1 MMTLPFPL
9 SEAAVQALGWTLLHN
24 LWQGTVIVL
33 LLLLLLPRLLTA
45 KARYRAAYGGLL
57 AMLAAAVITFF
68 CFYQPNTGAAAVQQ
82 IAVETG
88 MTPDQLAVGAEI
100 TDESVRSQISTWL
113 DQYHPALVGVWL
125 LGFGIFLLRLAGGL
139 FGIHNLRRS
148 AFPLSGAHWAVEQL
162 STLAARL
169 PYRQSVDLLE
179 SAMVHVPLTVGWL
192 KPVILLPLGM
202 VNQLSP
208 AEVEAILAHELAHIA
223 RRDWLFNLLQAFIE
237 ALFYYHPAVWW
248 LSALVRRERENCCD
262 DVAIALTGNRLV
274 FAKALVQVQEM
285 TRERNRKPVLAL
297 GASGATAWLRRR
309 PLLLERIQRI
319 LNQQHKKSQLME
331 KFIASSLLAALMAL
345 WGAQSREVVQLTDTL
360 GQIASA
366 PLAWFEGAPDQE
378 PALAPLPV
386 VDADSVPKGKK
397 ARQTQKIVQENDEG
411 RVEMELQDGLITRL
425 NINGQDV
432 PPGEYEKH
440 KELTDGLREDM
451 APPAPIAAFPG
462 TPAAPEF
469 YFWSPAAP
477 PAAFSPLSPISP
489 MAPMAPMAPEAFSFV
504 PGAPGSI
511 TTDKDEQGNTVIRLL
526 REGAPTE
533 IIVKGD
539 EVWIDGKKMEN
550 GQSFNFDAGSPA
562 FIWNGADGQSFYFP
576 EARAFQFE
584 PGLSQED
591 IARMQE
597 MQAREMAEARK
608 QMERERKVMEKDRKR
623 QEKEMRKHRKEIEI
637 NERENMR
644 RASEEMRRAELEMER
659 SQQEMQRAM
668 AEMQRAQIEASR
680 SGNFGEAMR
689 RELQRDGLLPDPK
702 HYSLQ
707 LSSTELIVNGQK
719 QSSAL
724 HRKYLD
730 LYRQK
735 TGQELGPGSN
745 INIVENRD

>member
-9 SEAAVQALGWTLLHN
+9 SEATVRALGWALLHN
-24 LWQGTVIVL
+24 LWQGTAIVL
-33 LLLLLLPRLLTA
+33 LLLLLLPRLHTA

-68 CFYQPNTGAAAVQQ
+68 CLYQPDAGSAAQQQ

-88 MTPDQLAVGAEI
+88 MTPDQLAAGIEM
-100 TDESVRSQISTWL
+100 TDESVRSQIGAWL
-113 DQYHPALVGVWL
+113 DQYHPVVVGVWL

-139 FGIHNLRRS
+139 LGIQRLRRS
-148 AFPLSGAHWAVEQL
+148 AVLLAGTHWAAEQL
-162 STLAARL
+162 NALLVRL
-169 PYRQSVDLLE
+169 PYRRSVDLLE

-345 WGAQSREVVQLTDTL
+345 WGAQSREVERLSDTL

-386 VDADSVPKGKK
+386 VDTDSVPKGKK

-440 KELTDGLREDM
+440 KELTDGLRHDM
-451 APPAPIAAFPG
+451 APPAPMVVFPG
-462 TPAAPEF
+462 ATSPSEFHFWAP
-469 YFWSPAAP
+469 PAP
-477 PAAFSPLSPISP
+477 PAAFSPLSPVSP
-489 MAPMAPMAPEAFSFV
+489 MAPLAPEAFAFV
-504 PGAPGSI
+504 PGYPGSI
-511 TTDKDEQGNTVIRLL
+511 TTEKDEQGNTVIRLM

-533 IIVKGD
+533 IIVKGE

-576 EARAFQFE
+576 EARAFQFD

-597 MQAREMAEARK
+597 MQAREMAGARK
-608 QMERERKVMEKDRKR
+608 QMERERKAMEKDRKR

-637 NERENMR
+637 NEREDMR
-644 RASEEMRRAELEMER
+644 RASEEMRRTELEMQR
-659 SQQEMQRAM
+659 SQIEMQRAM

-680 SGNFGEAMR
+680 SGNFSESMR
-689 RELQRDGLLPDPK
+689 RELQRDGLLPDPN